1 MFIVVQYKIIYI
13 LIIMKKI
20 NNSKK
25 NNLIKKLF
33 IKLCR
38 LIGFEIIDQSNLNLP
53 VSKKTATDNLGKIGK
68 KIITL
73 PLGETKISR
82 PVKSLDIIIKTC
94 TSINLV
100 TQNKKR
106 IFEKNKSDYT
116 FRTINSLINS
126 LNFSKNFLKDIDIK
140 IYIIDDNSKKEDL
153 EKICKIIAKINIK
166 FEIINLDLEKF
177 KQIKVLNKNNPSIEK
192 NMRATMAS
200 ILTSFNIAKEKSN
213 DLVYFVED
221 DYIHKKETIIEMV
234 STYEKIATELDR
246 ELFLCPVDYPYLY
259 KKLDNSNILIGN
271 NYHWRTVNESLLTFL
286 TSKDLI
292 NKYWNELLLMAEN
305 EHSPFET
312 PLHKIYEKELCLSP
326 IPSLAMHCTNVNSI
340 FGLSPNM
347 NWKKLWDENEI

>member
-1 MFIVVQYKIIYI
+1 
-13 LIIMKKI
+13 MKKI

-53 VSKKTATDNLGKIGK
+53 VSKKTATDNLGQIGK

-126 LNFSKNFLKDIDIK
+126 LNFSKNFLKDIGIK

-177 KQIKVLNKNNPSIEK
+177 KQIKVLNKNNPTIEK

-286 TSKDLI
+286 TSKDLV

>member
-1 MFIVVQYKIIYI
+1 M
-13 LIIMKKI
+13 
-20 NNSKK
+20 
-25 NNLIKKLF
+25 
-33 IKLCR
+33 CR

-53 VSKKTATDNLGKIGK
+53 VSKKTATDNLGQIGK

-177 KQIKVLNKNNPSIEK
+177 KQIKVLNKNNPAIEK

>member
-1 MFIVVQYKIIYI
+1 
-13 LIIMKKI
+13 MKKI

-53 VSKKTATDNLGKIGK
+53 VSKKTATDNLGQIGK

-153 EKICKIIAKINIK
+153 EKMCKIIAKINIK

-177 KQIKVLNKNNPSIEK
+177 KQIKVLNKNNPAIEK

-221 DYIHKKETIIEMV
+221 DYIHKKEAIIEMI

-271 NYHWRTVNESLLTFL
+271 NYHWRTINESLLTFL

>member
-1 MFIVVQYKIIYI
+1 
-13 LIIMKKI
+13 MKKI

-53 VSKKTATDNLGKIGK
+53 VSKKTATDNLGQIGK

-153 EKICKIIAKINIK
+153 EKICKMIAKINIK

-177 KQIKVLNKNNPSIEK
+177 KQIKVLNKNNPNIEK

-347 NWKKLWDENEI
+347 NWKKIWDENEI

>member
-1 MFIVVQYKIIYI
+1 
-13 LIIMKKI
+13 MKKI

-53 VSKKTATDNLGKIGK
+53 VSKKTATDNLGQIGK

-116 FRTINSLINS
+116 FRTINLLINS
-126 LNFSKNFLKDIDIK
+126 LNFSKNFLKDIGIK

-153 EKICKIIAKINIK
+153 EK
-166 FEIINLDLEKF
+166 F
-177 KQIKVLNKNNPSIEK
+177 KQIKVLSKNNPAIEK

-312 PLHKIYEKELCLSP
+312 PLHKIFEKELCLSP

>member
-1 MFIVVQYKIIYI
+1 
-13 LIIMKKI
+13 MKKI

-53 VSKKTATDNLGKIGK
+53 VSKKTATDNLGQIGK
-68 KIITL
+68 KIKTL

-153 EKICKIIAKINIK
+153 EKICKMIAKINIK

-177 KQIKVLNKNNPSIEK
+177 KQIKVLNKNNPTIEK

>member
-1 MFIVVQYKIIYI
+1 
-13 LIIMKKI
+13 MKKI

-53 VSKKTATDNLGKIGK
+53 VSKKTATDNLGQIGK

-126 LNFSKNFLKDIDIK
+126 LNFSKNFLKDVGIK

-177 KQIKVLNKNNPSIEK
+177 KQIKVLNKNNPAIEK

>member
-1 MFIVVQYKIIYI
+1 
-13 LIIMKKI
+13 MKKI

-53 VSKKTATDNLGKIGK
+53 VSKKTATDNLGQIGK

-153 EKICKIIAKINIK
+153 EKIRKIIAKINIK

-177 KQIKVLNKNNPSIEK
+177 KQIKVINKNNPTIEK
-192 NMRATMAS
+192 NMQATMAS

-221 DYIHKKETIIEMV
+221 DYIHKKEAIIEMI

-347 NWKKLWDENEI
+347 NWKKLWDENET

>member
-1 MFIVVQYKIIYI
+1 
-13 LIIMKKI
+13 MKKI

-53 VSKKTATDNLGKIGK
+53 VSKKTATDNLGQIGK

-177 KQIKVLNKNNPSIEK
+177 KQIKVLNKNNPAIEK

-234 STYEKIATELDR
+234 STYEKIATELNR

-271 NYHWRTVNESLLTFL
+271 NYHWRTINESLLTFL

-326 IPSLAMHCTNVNSI
+326 IPSLAMHCTNINSI

>member
-1 MFIVVQYKIIYI
+1 
-13 LIIMKKI
+13 MKKI

-53 VSKKTATDNLGKIGK
+53 VSKKTATDNLGQIGK

-177 KQIKVLNKNNPSIEK
+177 KQIKVLNKNNPAIEK

>member
-1 MFIVVQYKIIYI
+1 
-13 LIIMKKI
+13 MKKI

-53 VSKKTATDNLGKIGK
+53 VSKKTATDNLGQIGK

-126 LNFSKNFLKDIDIK
+126 LNFSKNFLKDVGIK

-177 KQIKVLNKNNPSIEK
+177 KQIKVLNKNNPAIEK

-246 ELFLCPVDYPYLY
+246 ELFLCPVDYPNLY

-286 TSKDLI
+286 TSKNLV

>member
-1 MFIVVQYKIIYI
+1 
-13 LIIMKKI
+13 MKKI

-53 VSKKTATDNLGKIGK
+53 VSKKTATDNLGQIGK

-126 LNFSKNFLKDIDIK
+126 LNFSKNFLKGIDIK
-140 IYIIDDNSKKEDL
+140 IYIIDDNSIKEDL
-153 EKICKIIAKINIK
+153 EKICKIIEKINIK

-177 KQIKVLNKNNPSIEK
+177 KQIKVLNKNNPTIEK

-340 FGLSPNM
+340 FGISPNI

>member
-1 MFIVVQYKIIYI
+1 
-13 LIIMKKI
+13 MKKI

-53 VSKKTATDNLGKIGK
+53 VSKKTATDNLGQIGK

-153 EKICKIIAKINIK
+153 EKMCKIIAKINIK

-177 KQIKVLNKNNPSIEK
+177 KQIKVLNKNNPTIEK

-200 ILTSFNIAKEKSN
+200 ILTSFNIAKEKSD

>member
-1 MFIVVQYKIIYI
+1 
-13 LIIMKKI
+13 MKKI
-20 NNSKK
+20 DSTKK
-25 NNLIKKLF
+25 NSLVKKLF
-33 IKLCR
+33 VKLCR
-38 LIGFEIIDQSNLNLP
+38 IIGFEIIDQSDLNLP
-53 VSKKTATDNLGKIGK
+53 VSNKSSADNLGDLGK
-68 KIITL
+68 KIISI

-82 PVKSLDIIIKTC
+82 PVKSIDIIIKTC
-94 TSINLV
+94 TAVNLV

-106 IFEKNKSDYT
+106 IFEKDKSEYT

-153 EKICKIIAKINIK
+153 EKIHKIIAKINIK

-177 KQIKVLNKNNPSIEK
+177 KQIKVLDKNNPTIEK

>member
-1 MFIVVQYKIIYI
+1 
-13 LIIMKKI
+13 MKKI

-53 VSKKTATDNLGKIGK
+53 VSKKNATDNLGQIGK

-153 EKICKIIAKINIK
+153 EKICKMIAKINIK

-177 KQIKVLNKNNPSIEK
+177 KQIKVLNKNNPNIEK

-234 STYEKIATELDR
+234 SAYEKIATELDR

-286 TSKDLI
+286 TSEDLV

>member
-1 MFIVVQYKIIYI
+1 
-13 LIIMKKI
+13 MKKI

-53 VSKKTATDNLGKIGK
+53 VSKKTATDNLGQIGK

-126 LNFSKNFLKDIDIK
+126 LNFSKNFLKDVGIK

-153 EKICKIIAKINIK
+153 EKICKMIAKINIK

-177 KQIKVLNKNNPSIEK
+177 KQIKVLNKNNPAIEK

-340 FGLSPNM
+340 FGISPNM

>member
-1 MFIVVQYKIIYI
+1 
-13 LIIMKKI
+13 MKKI

-53 VSKKTATDNLGKIGK
+53 VSKKTATDNLGQIGK

-177 KQIKVLNKNNPSIEK
+177 KQIKILNKNNPAIEK

-271 NYHWRTVNESLLTFL
+271 NYHWRTINESLLTFL

-326 IPSLAMHCTNVNSI
+326 IPSLAMHCTNINSI

-347 NWKKLWDENEI
+347 NWKKLWDENET

>member
-1 MFIVVQYKIIYI
+1 
-13 LIIMKKI
+13 MKKI

-53 VSKKTATDNLGKIGK
+53 VSKKTATDNLGQIGK

-82 PVKSLDIIIKTC
+82 PVKSMDIIIKTC

-153 EKICKIIAKINIK
+153 EKIHKIIAKINIK

-177 KQIKVLNKNNPSIEK
+177 KQIKVLNKNNPNIEK

-259 KKLDNSNILIGN
+259 KKLDNSNILICN

-286 TSKDLI
+286 TSKDLV